1 MFMLSV
7 ESRPPD
13 EACINSPPLLQN
25 ALSSGKGP
33 ALWAL
38 IASHWDMQ
46 PQEVVGCIFA
56 GPSDFWGSPRS
67 LSRDHD
73 LSDLAPL
80 LPHTHIPITFIV
92 SSLPRVIIQD
102 FSISLSVLVW
112 CQG

>member
-56 GPSDFWGSPRS
+56 GPSDFWGGFVYPDFLKLLGTIKVLRYPEFFF
-67 LSRDHD
+67 
-73 LSDLAPL
+73 PL
-80 LPHTHIPITFIV
+80 GGGLMAHLQIWTPVCTYGP
-92 SSLPRVIIQD
+92 
-102 FSISLSVLVW
+102 
-112 CQG
+112 